1 MMVLKVKNEEYKV
14 KFGYNSFCDTDL
26 MDKTQELLDLFHG
39 EEVENDSDVNSLGK
53 VKDLFKCVREL
64 LFVGFEKYNPV
75 KTLQDVGNILDDYN
89 EEATED
95 DKRGLLD
102 LFIMLTEELMSEG
115 FLAGLMT
122 EMNESV
128 EDTQKSGEK
137 ITKIPQDHK
146 KSTKK
151 K

>member
-1 MMVLKVKNEEYKV
+1 MMVLKVKSEEYRV

-26 MDKTQELLDLFHG
+26 MDKTQELLELFQN
-39 EEVENDSDVNSLGK
+39 EEVEDDSDVNSLGK

-75 KTLQDVGNILDDYN
+75 ETLQDVGNILDDYN

-102 LFIMLTEELMSEG
+102 LFVMLAEELMSEG
-115 FLAGLMT
+115 FLAGLMK
-122 EMNESV
+122 EMNENV